1 MFVKSTPEYPTA
13 AKMFILTI
21 SFSIIKIFVEKKA
34 QWSEIEK
41 RLQVSQ
47 TDDFDADTS
56 KREMTGVFSIFTA
69 HKKVAYWDIKNSD
82 VSAAAEA
89 AIKPKYLTANND
101 SRDQID
107 KKLSVIS

>member
-1 MFVKSTPEYPTA
+1 MLIRRK
-13 AKMFILTI
+13 
-21 SFSIIKIFVEKKA
+21 
-34 QWSEIEK
+34 
-41 RLQVSQ
+41 
-47 TDDFDADTS
+47 
-56 KREMTGVFSIFTA
+56 EMTGVFSIFTA

-101 SRDQID
+101 SRDQVD